1 MHGIKNF
8 VGGVVEKTGD
18 IIIPGGDGSD
28 SKKSRTFVGLL
39 TRAALLGGVAGASYY
54 FGRDSTKPR
63 GMVSRMLNRPRINKA
78 GIEDC
83 ILHIYDHC
91 PYCIRVELALAFL
104 GVPYTREIYGYGDFD
119 GPKKLTG
126 KKMLPVF
133 EYLGNK
139 HPESLEIID
148 LLESNTAHKSIPP
161 RTKRVDLDEW
171 LNDSQEVRQDLK
183 RPRIIKMPIK
193 DWESSEDIRYA
204 KEKYEKKGF
213 NYSDAVAR
221 TESLIVKMNEFLEK
235 FSDKLLYDTY
245 SVNEFGFGMD
255 DIIVLPHLRTLTCVK
270 GLKWPAKLRSYL
282 ENSFKDVQADLYF
295 KNAVE

>member
-1 MHGIKNF
+1 MNGIKNF
-8 VGGVVEKTGD
+8 VGGVGD
-18 IIIPGGDGSD
+18 FIIHPGGDGSD
-28 SKKSRTFVGLL
+28 PNKVRTFVGLL
-39 TRAALLGGVAGASYY
+39 TRATLLGGVAGVGYY
-54 FGRDSTKPR
+54 LGRDSTKPR
-63 GMVSRMLNRPRINKA
+63 GMISRILNKPRVNKA

-91 PYCIRVELALAFL
+91 PYCIRVELALTFL
-104 GVPYTREIYGYGDFD
+104 GVPYTREIYGYGDFE

-126 KKMLPVF
+126 KKQLPVL
-133 EYLGNK
+133 ELLGNK
-139 HPESLEIID
+139 HPESLDIID

-213 NYSDAVAR
+213 SYSDAVAR

-245 SVNEFGFGMD
+245 SVNEFGFGLD

-270 GLKWPAKLRSYL
+270 GLKWPDKLRSYL